1 MSFAQPATGRLEEL
15 RLSIIEDRVDA
26 ELALNRHSELVGEL
40 EALVAEHPLRERIR
54 GQLMLGLY
62 RTGRQADAL
71 HAYQEARRVL
81 RDELGLDPSPAL
93 QKLHNA
99 ILRQERSLD
108 PVVTIA
114 TPEESLAD
122 VTRALLA
129 GRLVPLLGA
138 EV

>member
-81 RDELGLDPSPAL
+81 LEELGIDPGPAL
-93 QKLHNA
+93 QRLHGA
-99 ILRQERSLD
+99 ILRQERSLE
-108 PVVTIA
+108 PVA
-114 TPEESLAD
+114 AQSSPEDALEEVA
-122 VTRALLA
+122 RILLA
-129 GRLVPLLGA
+129 G
-138 EV
+138 